1 MKIFRGVGAC
11 ETVGRRIIQ
20 LVLLGIAF
28 SRFSNLAHAQPLP
41 ALRPPRGEI
50 TPTFWGQ
57 HGWQIIIVVVAS
69 IIVVGVLIILLTR
82 AKPKLSEPPEVLAR
96 RSLVTLRGRTV
107 NGALLME
114 VSRVFRRYLIFAFDL
129 SPHEPTTAELSQ
141 TLQSSTKADPSLVS
155 SVVKFLRECDEDKF
169 SPNTSPPHTDPAT
182 RALELLEKIEVCRRR
197 TLYQAAAA

>member
-1 MKIFRGVGAC
+1 MKISRDVGTR
-11 ETVGRRIIQ
+11 EIVRRRSIR

-28 SRFSNLAHAQPLP
+28 SAFSILANAQPLP
-41 ALRPPRGEI
+41 ALRPARGEI
-50 TPTFWGQ
+50 TPTFWEQ
-57 HGWQIIIVVVAS
+57 HGWHIVIVVVAS
-69 IIVVGVLIILLTR
+69 IILVGIVIILLTR

-96 RSLVTLRGRTV
+96 RSLVALRGRTV

-141 TLQSSTKADPSLVS
+141 TLQSSAKADPSLVAS
-155 SVVKFLRECDEDKF
+155 ILKFLRECDEDKF